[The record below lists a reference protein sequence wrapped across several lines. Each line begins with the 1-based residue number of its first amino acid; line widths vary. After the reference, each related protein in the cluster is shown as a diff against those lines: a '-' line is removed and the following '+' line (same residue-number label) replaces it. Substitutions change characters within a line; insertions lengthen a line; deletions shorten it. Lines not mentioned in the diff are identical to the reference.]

1 MSVCSAE
8 VEVLDPAGLHARPA
22 AAFVALASTFSSA
35 VSIRNLSRERGPTSA
50 KSIIGVLGIGVS
62 QGHRVR
68 IESDGPDAEAAT
80 HALVELIRGRAGA
93 AADPDEG

>member
-8 VEVLDPAGLHARPA
+8 VEVADPAGLHARPA
-22 AAFVALASTFSSA
+22 AAFVALAATFSAAIS
-35 VSIRNLSRERGPTSA
+35 VQNLSRDRGPTNA

-68 IESDGPDAEAAT
+68 IESDGADAEAAT
-80 HALVELIRGRAGA
+80 RALAELIGG
-93 AADPDEG
+93 PVGQGDESEAS